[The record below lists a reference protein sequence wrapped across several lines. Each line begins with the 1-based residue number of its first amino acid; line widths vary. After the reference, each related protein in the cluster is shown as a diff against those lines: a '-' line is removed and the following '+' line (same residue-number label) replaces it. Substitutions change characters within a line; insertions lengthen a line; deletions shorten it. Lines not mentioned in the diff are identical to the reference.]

1 MIMMN
6 RSRSTWLPSSSWA
19 CPIRKTCRSRP
30 DIRWRSGMGRTG
42 WLPWRWVARSSPPSM
57 RAVTQAASTPR
68 ISAVSPALRPGS
80 LAPMSILLQVRTAPH
95 PDDPYS
101 RPESQGRGL
110 AHLVPQGQPRRTPRA
125 GPRRDG
131 VESRLSRKGLSG
143 TRGHPRP
150 QKGRYSHSGATCFRR
165 TQYVVNAMLVR
176 VFATIPI
183 AYEAIVDG

>member
-57 RAVTQAASTPR
+57 RAMTQAASTPR
-68 ISAVSPALRPGS
+68 ISATSPALRPGS
-80 LAPMSILLQVRTAPH
+80 LAPMSILLQAWTAPH

-101 RPESQGRGL
+101 RPESPGRGW
-110 AHLVPQGQPRRTPRA
+110 AHLVPRDSRG
-125 GPRRDG
+125 GPRRDEG
-131 VESRLSRKGLSG
+131 VLTLKKMPFRHPEATPGPKRASTAILGPHVSG
-143 TRGHPRP
+143 EPGMT
-150 QKGRYSHSGATCFRR
+150 
-165 TQYVVNAMLVR
+165 
-176 VFATIPI
+176 
-183 AYEAIVDG
+183 